1 MSPVDML
8 RKPSEDPTVHR
19 ELVVVD
25 DPMLGRDVGNLNRA
39 THDRL
44 TARGLADDVP
54 SPTHDKFTLAAALA
68 AIEAGHWLGARSD
81 TYLRTDKGRR
91 VATEG
96 LQLMIRV
103 PSARTDE
110 QIERAK
116 VRRRHADGG
125 PAVYDKLAKEAG
137 ATGKGVDA
145 ALKFAA
151 AQIGTTESPA
161 GSNDGPKI
169 RTWWQLS
176 GYGSPVP
183 WCGCFVNACI
193 IAGGCENGKGW
204 AIGFTPAI
212 VAHAKAGTGGW
223 SWHADGKLGDLALFD
238 SGPGGAIAVHVGIVE
253 RQTGAGQ
260 YQTVEGNTSSGPGGS
275 QSNGG
280 GVFRRQRST
289 SGSFHIIGF
298 ARPPWPS

>member
-1 MSPVDML
+1 MA
-8 RKPSEDPTVHR
+8 RRPSKDPDVHR
-19 ELVVVD
+19 DLIVD
-25 DPMLGRDVGNLNRA
+25 DEPMLGRDVANLNRA
-39 THDRL
+39 TRARL
-44 TARGLADDVP
+44 KARGLTDDVP

-81 TYLRTDKGRR
+81 TYLRTKQGGR
-91 VATEG
+91 VCTEG
-96 LQLMIRV
+96 LQRMIRE
-103 PSARTDE
+103 PDE
-110 QIERAK
+110 RSGTQLERAK
-116 VRRRHADGG
+116 VRRQHADGS

-137 ATGKGVDA
+137 ATGKGTEA
-145 ALKFAA
+145 ALRFAV

-169 RTWWQLS
+169 RQWWRLS
-176 GYGSPVP
+176 GYASPVP

-193 IAGGCENGKGW
+193 IAGGCDNGRGW

-212 VAHAKAGTGGW
+212 VAHARRGAGGW
-223 SWHADGKLGDLALFD
+223 SWHGPSEGRRGDLALFD
-238 SGPGGAIAVHVGIVE
+238 TPGGDIAVHVGIVE
-253 RQTGAGQ
+253 KRLSGSS
-260 YQTVEGNTSSGPGGS
+260 YQTIEGNTSSGNSGS

-289 SGSFHIIGF
+289 GGNFHIIGF